1 MANRHQAIFHLPL
14 CLRFTMWV
22 HTIWR
27 FIYCVCLY
35 RSKKCSILNMYSDY
49 RVCCVYSNY
58 RHFAPLYP
66 PTVIIT
72 HVLSRD
78 KGFLWPPDTLFYILR
93 TLSAHGDQ
101 TGRWLGP
108 TGRMPIGRVVHTS
121 TIFGRFAKEQCIL
134 IDWQWRV
141 ASISLRLCAK
151 WTSQKWNTLTN
162 WSTGLGKCA
171 LHRRQLSR
179 VDGGTIQ
186 RLPEAD
192 DDQQGEYRWQRMHL
206 LVFIFYLNL
215 WT

>member
-1 MANRHQAIFHLPL
+1 MARILLFLGLATRCVTTVDTVRIEPKSHGKPTSSHLSPPPVPAIYD
-14 CLRFTMWV
+14 V
-22 HTIWR
+22 SSYKIWR

-49 RVCCVYSNY
+49 RVCCVYSDY

-93 TLSAHGDQ
+93 TLSGHGDQ

-108 TGRMPIGRVVHTS
+108 MGRMPIGRVVHTS

-134 IDWQWRV
+134 IDWQWRL

-162 WSTGLGKCA
+162 WSTGLG
-171 LHRRQLSR
+171 
-179 VDGGTIQ
+179 
-186 RLPEAD
+186 
-192 DDQQGEYRWQRMHL
+192 
-206 LVFIFYLNL
+206 
-215 WT
+215 